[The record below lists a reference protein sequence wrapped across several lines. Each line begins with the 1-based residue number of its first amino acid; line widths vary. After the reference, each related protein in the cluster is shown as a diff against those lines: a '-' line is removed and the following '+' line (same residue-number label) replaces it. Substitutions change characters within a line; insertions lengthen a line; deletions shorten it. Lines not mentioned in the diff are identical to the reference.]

1 MKVNKRQYL
10 GLQARRTATFNY
22 LGTAHSR
29 VQEKPEIR
37 PTRDTAAGHEA
48 LLRLINV
55 AAGYGQARVLHNVN
69 LDIRPGGAIAIFGTN
84 GAGKTTLAN
93 AITGSVSLTGG
104 EIIFSGV
111 DLTKL
116 PLIPG

>member
-69 LDIRPGGAIAIFGTN
+69 LDIRPGGAIADIRHQRCRQD
-84 GAGKTTLAN
+84 N
-93 AITGSVSLTGG
+93 AC
-104 EIIFSGV
+104 ECDYRFR
-111 DLTKL
+111 
-116 PLIPG
+116 IPHRR